1 MLQGPPRLSRRPC
14 RVLGLPSRLCNWADR
29 SWLAYE
35 AAAERTR
42 AWGDLVRSA
51 FDLFLPELA
60 KKMGYTLP
68 SEREQRRWFWQDATS
83 SFLYNMPMPATWLLA
98 AEIAA
103 RAGGQTPL
111 LESNDP
117 ASGEPGNAEPDE
129 AIEDNPA
136 EANPIA

>member
-1 MLQGPPRLSRRPC
+1 
-14 RVLGLPSRLCNWADR
+14 
-29 SWLAYE
+29 
-35 AAAERTR
+35 
-42 AWGDLVRSA
+42 
-51 FDLFLPELA
+51 
-60 KKMGYTLP
+60 MGYTLP

-111 LESNDP
+111 LESNVP